1 MNWEEATGRVVVEAA
16 EPHPNDVVLVL
27 GDARVADALA
37 GRVKEVHRG
46 RGPGLED
53 LAAIPP
59 GLSIVCMQGW
69 LRRRAPAA
77 QRAAIRDLGRILPSR
92 GLVIIGD
99 AMWSF
104 PPDQIDTP
112 EQYGDALD
120 HVQTTATLEG
130 WLRESGFI
138 PDVHRFAPGAGV
150 IVGVRT

>member
-1 MNWEEATGRVVVEAA
+1 MDWQEAMGRVVVEAA
-16 EPHPNDVVLVL
+16 EPHPDDVVLVL
-27 GDARVADALA
+27 GDARVADALT
-37 GRVKEVHRG
+37 GRVREVHRG
-46 RGPGLED
+46 RD

-104 PPDQIDTP
+104 PPDQIDAP
-112 EQYGDALD
+112 EQYGDALE
-120 HVQTTATLEG
+120 HVQTVATLEG
-130 WLRESGFI
+130 WLRESGFL

-150 IVGVRT
+150 IVGVRA